1 MVPKLLRHEMPTK
14 IININRNPHMKRK
27 INSSRMFKALLLAGL
42 FAGPMLAFNA
52 MAANREDDHWS
63 PNDVFTD
70 VHGNQ
75 AAYWNDPANWGLGV
89 VPLVVDTNAA
99 SPTFFNAAFDSAAVT
114 CAVTNDTQVG
124 QLMCGFGGGGVLEI
138 YSGAHFQAGFSVI
151 GDSWT
156 GIGFVAGPGTLIV
169 DPGADV
175 TLGGHLWVGQGPT
188 QGTVVINGGTLHIP
202 DGELGV
208 SWNGNPGTTN
218 YIFVTNGAAVYLR
231 DWSSQTLGQPGSP
244 GNVGIMTIGDS
255 SQVIITNNALSFM
268 PVLIA
273 SNQLINAQVGGTIQA
288 VYNPSANITILTAL
302 PPKGP
307 TTPQFSLNPSN
318 SIVGLGGTATL
329 TAAASPATGYQWMFN
344 SAPLA
349 NGGGVSGATTA
360 TLTIANFSAAET
372 GVYSVVATNSAA
384 SPSDRPSTLSTAAT
398 VTADSFNL
406 FPVVTIN
413 GINGTTYVS
422 QYATT
427 VSGPWTSFSTNT
439 AGAGP
444 ILVVDTT
451 SPLSMAKFY
460 RVIGQ

>member
-1 MVPKLLRHEMPTK
+1 
-14 IININRNPHMKRK
+14 MKRIVK
-27 INSSRMFKALLLAGL
+27 SSRMFKSLLLASL
-42 FAGPMLAFNA
+42 LAGPMLAFNA

-63 PNDVFTD
+63 PSEGVFTD

-75 AAYWNDPANWGLGV
+75 AAYWNDPNNWSLAV
-89 VPLVVDTNAA
+89 VPVLVDTNAA
-99 SPTFFNAAFDSAAVT
+99 NPTFFNAAFDSAAVT

-156 GIGFVAGPGTLIV
+156 GIGFVAGPGTLVV

-202 DGELGV
+202 AGQLGV

-218 YIFVTNGAAVYLR
+218 YIFVTNGASVYLSQ
-231 DWSSQTLGQPGSP
+231 WASQTLGQPGSP
-244 GNVGIMTIGDS
+244 GNVGIMDIGAN
-255 SQVIITNNALSFM
+255 SQVVITNNAMSFF

-273 SNQLINAQVGGTIQA
+273 SNQLIAFEGHGTISA
-288 VYNPSANITILTAL
+288 AYNPSANITVLTAL
-302 PPKGP
+302 QNPGL
-307 TTPQFSLNPSN
+307 TTPEFSLNPSN
-318 SIVGLGGTATL
+318 AIVGLGGTVTL
-329 TAAASPATGYQWMFN
+329 TATASPETGYQWMFN

-384 SPSDRPSTLSTAAT
+384 NSNDRPATTSSAAT

-422 QYATT
+422 QYATS

-460 RVIGQ
+460 RVIQQ

>member
-1 MVPKLLRHEMPTK
+1 M
-14 IININRNPHMKRK
+14 K
-27 INSSRMFKALLLAGL
+27 INSPQTFKALLVAGL
-42 FAGPMLAFNA
+42 LAAPCLAFNA
-52 MAANREDDHWS
+52 MAAAREDDHWS
-63 PNDVFTD
+63 PLDTYTD
-70 VHGNQ
+70 IHGNQ
-75 AAYWNDPANWGLGV
+75 AAAWNDPNNWSLAE

-99 SPTFFNAAFDSAAVT
+99 SPTFFNAAFDGAGII
-114 CAVTNDTQVG
+114 CDVTNDTQVG

-138 YSGAHFQAGFSVI
+138 YPGAHFQAGFSVI

-175 TLGGHLWVGQGPT
+175 TLGGHLWVGQGPST

-202 DGELGV
+202 AGELGV
-208 SWNGNPGTTN
+208 SWNGSPGITN
-218 YIFVTNGAAVYLR
+218 YIYVTNGAAVYLR
-231 DWSSQTLGQPGSP
+231 DWASQTLGQPGSA
-244 GNVGIMTIGDS
+244 GNVGIMVIGDS
-255 SQVIITNNALSFM
+255 SQVIITNNALSYF

-273 SNQLINAQVGGTIQA
+273 SNQLVNSEAGGTIQA
-288 VYNPSANITILTAL
+288 VYNPALNITVLTAL

-318 SIVGLGGTATL
+318 TIVGIGSTATL
-329 TAAASPATGYQWMFN
+329 TASASPATGYQWFFN
-344 SAPLA
+344 SVPLA

-384 SPSDRPSTLSTAAT
+384 SPSDRPSTLSTSAT
-398 VTADSFNL
+398 LSADSFSL

-413 GINGTTYVS
+413 GVNGSTYVS

-427 VSGPWTSFSTNT
+427 VTGPWTSFSTNT
-439 AGAGP
+439 AGTIP

-451 SPLSMAKFY
+451 SPLSMKKFY
-460 RVIGQ
+460 RVEQQ